1 MFSVVLLSGMV
12 SVIMLI
18 LVILNVIM
26 LNIIMLIHKTL
37 NVIMLDGIILSGIMM
52 HASVPSSGFIH
63 RLILYRILHRHTGG
77 TMQYTVQCILG
88 NTC

>member
-1 MFSVVLLSGMV
+1 
-12 SVIMLI
+12 MLI

-26 LNIIMLIHKTL
+26 LNIIMLIPKML
-37 NVIMLDGIILSGIMM
+37 NVIMLDGIILSVIML

-63 RLILYRILHRHTGG
+63 RLILYRILHEHTGG
-77 TMQYTVQCILG
+77 TIQNTVQCILS